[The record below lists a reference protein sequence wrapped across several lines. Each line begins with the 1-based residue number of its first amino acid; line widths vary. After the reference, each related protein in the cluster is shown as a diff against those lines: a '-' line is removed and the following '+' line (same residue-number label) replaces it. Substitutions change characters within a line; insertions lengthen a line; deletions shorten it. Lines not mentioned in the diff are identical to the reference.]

1 MVSNPPLLE
10 KKESLPFE
18 KSDKSSLCE
27 DLSAAYGTSP
37 HYKYTPDPSTHKPYL
52 TDYEPMKLSSFRI
65 FFLARGTILQ
75 SPVLVTEQLII
86 TMIFLGCAIPVYIY
100 FKEHT
105 STEVRLEKFISQ
117 QEGKMRAFASIM
129 TGLAAFLL
137 TFYTSIAVGRW
148 WTMRSDGIG
157 ALKAAVVD
165 LHMLLQQCVT
175 TNETVLSAVQR
186 YGRAS
191 LLLIFLWRKKELD
204 QLKAILGPK
213 KYDILTDEECDLLA
227 EDHCGKG
234 ILSNEMP
241 APPRHETIWAWQTG
255 IVTKLKEQGK
265 ITSDQLFIMLLQK
278 CTDGRAAVQCIH
290 THLAVK
296 IPMQYVHLLGLLV
309 KMHNLVLSI
318 IMGLLFGAAL
328 RNGYIILCVQLFART
343 LILPFL
349 FNAILL
355 INCALCDPFD
365 GEESDFPGE
374 IYQASLGNDCN
385 GISAMGKNLPL
396 PFGP

>member
-1 MVSNPPLLE
+1 
-10 KKESLPFE
+10 
-18 KSDKSSLCE
+18 
-27 DLSAAYGTSP
+27 
-37 HYKYTPDPSTHKPYL
+37 
-52 TDYEPMKLSSFRI
+52 
-65 FFLARGTILQ
+65 
-75 SPVLVTEQLII
+75 
-86 TMIFLGCAIPVYIY
+86 
-100 FKEHT
+100 
-105 STEVRLEKFISQ
+105 
-117 QEGKMRAFASIM
+117 
-129 TGLAAFLL
+129 
-137 TFYTSIAVGRW
+137 
-148 WTMRSDGIG
+148 
-157 ALKAAVVD
+157 
-165 LHMLLQQCVT
+165 MLLQQCVT

-191 LLLIFLWRKKELD
+191 LLLVFLWRKKQLD
-204 QLKAILGPK
+204 QMKAILGPQR
-213 KYDILTDEECDLLA
+213 YDILTEEECDLLA

-234 ILSNEMP
+234 ILSNEAP
-241 APPRHETIWAWQTG
+241 APPRHETIWAWQAC

-328 RNGYIILCVQLFART
+328 RNGFVILCVQLFART

-374 IYQASLGNDCN
+374 IYQASLGGDCA
-385 GISAMGKNLPL
+385 GLSAMSKNMPPL